1 MIKGLIKFRE
11 HFAIYQNHY
20 ALIGGV
26 ASSLVL
32 ENAGVSFRQTK
43 DFDMVL
49 CVEALDR
56 DFAEAF
62 WEFVR
67 LAGYQSR
74 QQSSGHKIFYRF
86 ENPTD
91 ENYPVM
97 LELFSRNPEL
107 IQPAEGSRL
116 TPVPIDE
123 EVSSLSAI
131 LLDVDYYGFLKQ
143 QTAVID
149 GVSVVTEIGLI
160 PLKVKA
166 WLDMSRRTRDGE
178 AIDSRK
184 IKKHKNDVFRLFQI
198 ISPDVRVSLPG
209 SIVADMADFIVGAQK
224 EQIDLKQLGLGSI
237 KQADLIASLIR
248 VYQIPGYDQLFTLN
262 RNPQPHLES
271 PHPTPESD

>member
-11 HFAIYQNHY
+11 HFAAYQDHY

-43 DFDMVL
+43 DFDVVL
-49 CVEALDR
+49 CVEALDK

-62 WEFVR
+62 WAFVR
-67 LAGYQSR
+67 LAGYQSQ
-74 QQSSGHKIFYRF
+74 QQSSGHKVFYRF

-97 LELFSRNPEL
+97 LELFSRNPDF
-107 IQPAEGSRL
+107 IQPAEGSHL
-116 TPVPIDE
+116 TPIPIDE

-131 LLDVDYYGFLKQ
+131 LLDVDYYGFLQQ

-198 ISPDVRVSLPG
+198 ISPNVRILLPD
-209 SIVADMADFIVGAQK
+209 SIVADMADFVVAVQ
-224 EQIDLKQLGLGSI
+224 EEPIDLKQLGLGSI
-237 KQADLIASLIR
+237 KHADLIASFIR
-248 VYQIPGYDQLFTLN
+248 VYQIPGYDELPL
-262 RNPQPHLES
+262 L
-271 PHPTPESD
+271 

>member
-11 HFAIYQNHY
+11 HFAVYQDHY

-26 ASSLVL
+26 ASAVVL

-62 WEFVR
+62 WAFVR
-67 LAGYQSR
+67 LAGYQSQ
-74 QQSSGHKIFYRF
+74 QQSSGHKVFYRF

-97 LELFSRNPEL
+97 LELFSRNPDF
-107 IQPAEGSRL
+107 IQPAEGCHL
-116 TPVPIDE
+116 TPIPIDE
-123 EVSSLSAI
+123 EISSLSAI

-160 PLKVKA
+160 PLKAKA
-166 WLDMSRRTRDGE
+166 WLDMSQRTRDGE

-184 IKKHKNDVFRLFQI
+184 IRKHKNDVFRLFQI
-198 ISPDVRVSLPG
+198 ISPDVRVSIPD
-209 SIVADMADFIVGAQK
+209 SIVADMASFVESVKTEAL
-224 EQIDLKQLGLGSI
+224 DLKQLGLGSI
-237 KQADLIASLIR
+237 KQSDLIASLIR
-248 VYQIPGYDQLFTLN
+248 VYQLPGYDEPPL
-262 RNPQPHLES
+262 R
-271 PHPTPESD
+271 